1 MRLYTLTCPKLVLSF
16 QVKLYV
22 DGQRIQSDKDIVEI
36 VDDWA
41 LHPTN
46 KVTFNQLSVGACWKG
61 KINLSLTINLIII
74 DGADR
79 KDGCAEVYN
88 TASEAYSV
96 T

>member
-1 MRLYTLTCPKLVLSF
+1 MRIELYTLTCPKLVLSF

-61 KINLSLTINLIII
+61 ELNPPHKIN
-74 DGADR
+74 
-79 KDGCAEVYN
+79 YH
-88 TASEAYSV
+88 
-96 T
+96 